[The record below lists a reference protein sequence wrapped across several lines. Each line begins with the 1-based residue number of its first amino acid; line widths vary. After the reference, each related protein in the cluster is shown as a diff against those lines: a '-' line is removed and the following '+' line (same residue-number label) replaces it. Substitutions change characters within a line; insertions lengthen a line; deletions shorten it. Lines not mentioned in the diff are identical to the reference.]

1 VGDTPKDK
9 PDEIDIPIIDYPIK
23 PRPPGRQPGATMA
36 EIEAAIWSCAGINNA
51 IAEKLKVAP
60 STVSNWFRK
69 YPHLRA
75 VREEAQERVLDLAE
89 SQLVNAIKASNLT
102 AVIFYLKT
110 KGKARGYSE
119 RQEITGPNGGPVISA
134 TYSEWT
140 DIPIDERLAALRDLR
155 KQSPDETSGGG
166 GEP

>member
-1 VGDTPKDK
+1 MQDQDKK
-9 PDEIDIPIIDYPIK
+9 PDEFDYLPEIEYPIST
-23 PRPPGRQPGATMA
+23 RPPGRQPTAAMTV
-36 EIEAAIWSCAGINNA
+36 IEETIRKTGGITGA
-51 IAEKLKVAP
+51 IAKQLNVAP

-69 YPHLRA
+69 YPHLRKI
-75 VREEAQERVLDLAE
+75 REEAIEHVLDIAE
-89 SQLVNAIKASNLT
+89 GQLFKHIQEGNLT
-102 AVIFYLKT
+102 AIIFTLKT
-110 KGKARGYSE
+110 KGKERGYSE

-166 GEP
+166 GGP